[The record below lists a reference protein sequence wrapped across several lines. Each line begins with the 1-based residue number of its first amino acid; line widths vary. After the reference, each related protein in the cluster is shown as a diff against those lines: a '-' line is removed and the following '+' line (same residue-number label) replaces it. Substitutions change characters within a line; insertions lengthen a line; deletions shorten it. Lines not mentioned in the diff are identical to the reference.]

1 MAARQTNLRK
11 VIQAEK
17 KAQEEYESRR
27 RAQVA
32 ERGFRPEEMEKVR
45 REEFSLRRVYANH
58 DDVAKYPLT
67 ERSPMMREN
76 KWWHKYNVPVD
87 HRNPE
92 ITLQLLKC
100 PGNNVSEVVADIA
113 DLYHVN
119 LTMPAGGDVDLNI
132 LISSPEARTNKDWM
146 LPYRVVDCCSGT
158 PAFVVE
164 PDAWFNYLS
173 FWENVDGLRQDLD
186 CRLAFAAVGNRREIS
201 TIPYEVFKRRY
212 TGEMVKGLVASMVP
226 GNDYPLPTIEEARL
240 ATQHNEQLLMGPPAV
255 PSSSQTSDE
264 PPQEEHLRGDM
275 EDVDEVVRRNLTR
288 RFADMGFPRTPKRQ
302 PSIET
307 LEEMSMGARKKKL
320 RMHLQGP
327 TSPTSSTSSNATVD
341 LEEGVRRTILESLD
355 MDGDDMRSSRAINSA
370 LEDLFRREDEGT
382 AFSSGV
388 ETIPLYSEMEKW
400 MLTKRYKCI
409 SEAKAARGSPTSS
422 SSSSTCSDERRTS
435 PPILRSWSGTETGS
449 PRASLSPQ
457 FNMSLD
463 TDYLNPHDYNLG
475 PQGDCNL
482 GPQGSYS
489 HPGSFASGIG
499 SYTLMGSL
507 TQDSVNAMMFV
518 DDCSIERS
526 PMPDL
531 VSTNSSASIY
541 SALSGLEELAISDDD
556 SRDPIERL
564 YDTDGTDAIGHL
576 DEDDSDDTASVVIVD
591 LTVKHNPGTSKQAL
605 GGLAK
610 GELGRPED
618 PGTSKQALGDSAK
631 GEPSQLD
638 SEKASGVI
646 PAGSE
651 DDFGEEAD
659 LSSLFSGPTDTS
671 YVFNDS
677 VEVFLASKH
686 NEDEIYNVSTGESSA
701 ADTTAPGD
709 FMNIALMA
717 EEEAAPNGTSEDE
730 LLEDDDDVPDLVIR
744 ARLVE
749 YDSPAQV
756 VSSDELPDDDDIP
769 DLQ

>member
-1 MAARQTNLRK
+1 
-11 VIQAEK
+11 
-17 KAQEEYESRR
+17 
-27 RAQVA
+27 
-32 ERGFRPEEMEKVR
+32 
-45 REEFSLRRVYANH
+45 
-58 DDVAKYPLT
+58 
-67 ERSPMMREN
+67 
-76 KWWHKYNVPVD
+76 
-87 HRNPE
+87 
-92 ITLQLLKC
+92 
-100 PGNNVSEVVADIA
+100 
-113 DLYHVN
+113 
-119 LTMPAGGDVDLNI
+119 
-132 LISSPEARTNKDWM
+132 
-146 LPYRVVDCCSGT
+146 
-158 PAFVVE
+158 
-164 PDAWFNYLS
+164 
-173 FWENVDGLRQDLD
+173 
-186 CRLAFAAVGNRREIS
+186 
-201 TIPYEVFKRRY
+201 
-212 TGEMVKGLVASMVP
+212 
-226 GNDYPLPTIEEARL
+226 
-240 ATQHNEQLLMGPPAV
+240 
-255 PSSSQTSDE
+255 
-264 PPQEEHLRGDM
+264 
-275 EDVDEVVRRNLTR
+275 
-288 RFADMGFPRTPKRQ
+288 
-302 PSIET
+302 
-307 LEEMSMGARKKKL
+307 
-320 RMHLQGP
+320 
-327 TSPTSSTSSNATVD
+327 
-341 LEEGVRRTILESLD
+341 
-355 MDGDDMRSSRAINSA
+355 
-370 LEDLFRREDEGT
+370 
-382 AFSSGV
+382 
-388 ETIPLYSEMEKW
+388 
-400 MLTKRYKCI
+400 
-409 SEAKAARGSPTSS
+409 
-422 SSSSTCSDERRTS
+422 
-435 PPILRSWSGTETGS
+435 
-449 PRASLSPQ
+449 
-457 FNMSLD
+457 
-463 TDYLNPHDYNLG
+463 
-475 PQGDCNL
+475 
-482 GPQGSYS
+482 
-489 HPGSFASGIG
+489 
-499 SYTLMGSL
+499 
-507 TQDSVNAMMFV
+507 
-518 DDCSIERS
+518 
-526 PMPDL
+526 MPDL

-717 EEEAAPNGTSEDE
+717 EEEAAPNGASEDE